1 MKRFC
6 NSLHSCLIQFQ
17 AQNMLHEATIK
28 YERALSMQT
37 AALEMVDLAEQGYE
51 RKKPRSDM
59 AWKEMLHNATIKVGL
74 CYWFVSVNLVAY
86 RTSF

>member
-1 MKRFC
+1 
-6 NSLHSCLIQFQ
+6 
-17 AQNMLHEATIK
+17 MLHDATIK

-74 CYWFVSVNLVAY
+74 
-86 RTSF
+86 